1 MHKLHF
7 LQKLP
12 IGLSEAWDFFSQPA
26 NLEKITPASLGFK
39 ITENHEDKCMYAG
52 QVLSYTFTPLWKIR
66 LEWVT
71 EITAVQKPLYFIDE
85 QRFGPY
91 AFWHHEHWFTAIS
104 GGVLMEDIIYYKLPL
119 GVLGKALHSLKIK
132 NDLEEIFKH
141 RQTILEKT
149 FGAYPSNPNNG

>member
-12 IGLSEAWDFFSQPA
+12 ITLDQAWDFFSRPA

-39 ITENHEDKCMYAG
+39 ITEHHEDKGMYAG
-52 QVLSYTFTPLWKIR
+52 QVLAYTFTPLWKLR

-104 GGVLMEDIIYYKLPL
+104 GGILMEDIIYYKLPL
-119 GVLGKALHSLKIK
+119 GVLGKVLHSLKIK
-132 NDLEEIFKH
+132 NDLEGIFKH
-141 RQTILEKT
+141 RQTILEKR
-149 FGAYPSNPNNG
+149 FGVYSEG